1 MKDYRDKE
9 LKNLMYLLFF
19 LFLIWCTPV
28 LSNIP
33 ALADQNRYA
42 ALSTMLESAII
53 SAVLSCATVICDSI
67 VSSGLKDKLVGLF
80 FIPRA
85 GETVFSRIA
94 SGELSDPR
102 FRTSD
107 AESLYASIIES
118 CPSATVEQ
126 HEFENSNWYRIYLKY
141 QEKGQVKQSQR
152 DYLMCRDL
160 YTQTLSFGV
169 VYILSIRLFPTV
181 VVCSPKFIVLLCA
194 LAIAFNICTHLK
206 MNRFVNTVIAIDV
219 SEHLNK
225 REAANMQ

>member
-9 LKNLMYLLFF
+9 RKNLMYLLFF

-28 LSNIP
+28 LSDLP
-33 ALADQNRYA
+33 TLADQNKST
-42 ALSTMLESAII
+42 ALSSILESAII
-53 SAVLSCATVICDSI
+53 SAVLSCAAVICDCI

-94 SGELSDPR
+94 SNGLSDSR

-107 AESLYASIIES
+107 AASLYTSIIES
-118 CPSATVEQ
+118 CPSAAVERR
-126 HEFENSNWYRIYLKY
+126 EFENTNWYRIYLKY
-141 QEKGQVKQSQR
+141 QEKGQVRQSQR

-169 VYILSIRLFPTV
+169 VYILSIHVFPAV
-181 VVCSPKFIVLLCA
+181 VVCSPKFIMLLCA

-206 MNRFVNTVIAIDV
+206 MNRFVNTVIAVDV
-219 SEHLNK
+219 SEHLRK
-225 REAANMQ
+225 RETAETQ

>member
-28 LSNIP
+28 LSDIP
-33 ALADQNRYA
+33 TLADQNRYV
-42 ALSTMLESAII
+42 ALSSMLESAII

-102 FRTSD
+102 FRASD
-107 AESLYASIIES
+107 AASLYANIIES
-118 CPSATVEQ
+118 RPSATVERY
-126 HEFENSNWYRIYLKY
+126 EFENSNWYRIYLKY
-141 QEKGQVKQSQR
+141 QERGQVKQSQR

-169 VYILSIRLFPTV
+169 VYILSIRMFPTAV
-181 VVCSPKFIVLLCA
+181 VYSPKFIVLLCA

-219 SEHLNK
+219 SEYLNK
-225 REAANMQ
+225 RETAEVQ

>member
-19 LFLIWCTPV
+19 LFLIWCTSV
-28 LSNIP
+28 LSDIP
-33 ALADQNRYA
+33 TLADQNRYV
-42 ALSTMLESAII
+42 ALSSMLESAII

-94 SGELSDPR
+94 SGKLSDPR

-107 AESLYASIIES
+107 AASLYANIIELR
-118 CPSATVEQ
+118 PSATVERY
-126 HEFENSNWYRIYLKY
+126 EFENSNWYRIYLKY

-169 VYILSIRLFPTV
+169 VYVLSIRVFPTV

-219 SEHLNK
+219 SEYLNK
-225 REAANMQ
+225 RETAKMQ